1 MSQLLPHV
9 GIADDSHTTNTVT
22 LFPNPCQSSLHLK
35 GSMEAEQDVIVQ
47 FVDMVGKVIET
58 HKIPVANGLVD
69 GFISTSLLPNGLYI
83 ALIQSEKEV
92 SRLPFVKER

>member
-9 GIADDSHTTNTVT
+9 GIVDYSHSENTVA
-22 LFPNPCQSSLHLK
+22 LFPNPCQSSLHLN

-47 FVDMVGKVIET
+47 FIDMVGKVIET

-69 GFISTSLLPNGLYI
+69 GFISTSQLPDGLYI
-83 ALIQSEKEV
+83 ALIRSENEV
-92 SRLPFVKER
+92 YRLPFLKER